1 VATDNLVKEP
11 PANLSRF
18 EQLVARWTIVQGAS
32 ALMACIVASVA
43 MVASWRQAVL
53 NSEQIEL
60 NNTLL
65 RARLY
70 GQSVTH
76 STEIYKILI
85 DKPKLRKYIYNG
97 QDIDEKHPDYEE
109 FAGLADTILDVFD
122 MTLIYRDLKDSRG
135 RSAWPDQ
142 AGWRT
147 WMVDVIS
154 TSPGL
159 RRYFV
164 ASKEYYVDNPT
175 LLALF
180 EEGERK
186 AKLKGEQRK

>member
-1 VATDNLVKEP
+1 MSTDKSIKEP
-11 PANLSRF
+11 SANLSRF

-32 ALMACIVASVA
+32 ALIACIVASVA

-85 DKPKLRKYIYNG
+85 DKPKLRKYVYNG

-142 AGWRT
+142 VGWRS

-164 ASKEYYVDNPT
+164 ASKEYYVDNPN

-186 AKLKGEQRK
+186 AKKKGEQRK